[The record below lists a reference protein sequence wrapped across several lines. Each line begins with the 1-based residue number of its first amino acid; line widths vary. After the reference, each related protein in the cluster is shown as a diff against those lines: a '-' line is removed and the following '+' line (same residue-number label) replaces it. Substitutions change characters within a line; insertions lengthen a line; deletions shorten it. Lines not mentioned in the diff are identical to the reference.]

1 MPGPPFPAT
10 HAAMTVRRLHPPI
23 RHEPDP
29 DHPGWMTWDLKTDDF
44 RFNATLGKLLVR
56 PEGEGRARCRMFPDV
71 AQSNLGDIVHGGAI
85 LTFVDMA
92 MFAGGYAAGA
102 NLGPSVTLDLS
113 AQFLSGA
120 KLGLPL
126 DCSVEILR
134 ESKRLA
140 VMRGL
145 VEQEGEIVASWSGT
159 LRKLSR

>member
-1 MPGPPFPAT
+1 
-10 HAAMTVRRLHPPI
+10 
-23 RHEPDP
+23 
-29 DHPGWMTWDLKTDDF
+29 
-44 RFNATLGKLLVR
+44 
-56 PEGEGRARCRMFPDV
+56 
-71 AQSNLGDIVHGGAI
+71 
-85 LTFVDMA
+85 MA

-102 NLGPSVTLDLS
+102 SLGPSVTLDLS

-126 DCSVEILR
+126 DCSVELLR

>member
-1 MPGPPFPAT
+1 MKVHPA
-10 HAAMTVRRLHPPI
+10 I

-29 DHPGWMTWDLKTDDF
+29 EHPGWFTWDLPDAD
-44 RFNATLGKLLVR
+44 RFNATLGKLIVR
-56 PEGEGRARCRMFPDV
+56 PEGEGRARCRMFPDKL
-71 AQSNLGDIVHGGAI
+71 QSNLGNVVHGGAI

-102 NLGPSVTLDLS
+102 TLGPSVTLDLS
-113 AQFLSGA
+113 AQFLSAA

-126 DCSVEILR
+126 DCSVELLR

-159 LRKLSR
+159 LRKLGSR

>member
-1 MPGPPFPAT
+1 
-10 HAAMTVRRLHPPI
+10 MTERRLHPLI

-29 DHPGWMTWDLKTDDF
+29 GHPGWWTWDLPAGDD

-56 PEGEGRARCRMFPDV
+56 GDGEGRARCRMFPDV
-71 AQSNLGDIVHGGAI
+71 AQSNLGNIVHGGAI
-85 LTFVDMA
+85 LTFIDMA

-126 DCSVEILR
+126 DCSVELLR
-134 ESKRLA
+134 EGKRLA

-145 VEQEGEIVASWSGT
+145 VEQDGGVVASWSGT